1 MFGSQALEIA
11 MSLALL
17 YWFDVLNKLVDIRS
31 VGKQPERAQQEANPA
46 VK

>member
-31 VGKQPERAQQEANPA
+31 VGKQPEKSQQP
-46 VK
+46 KDPPQ